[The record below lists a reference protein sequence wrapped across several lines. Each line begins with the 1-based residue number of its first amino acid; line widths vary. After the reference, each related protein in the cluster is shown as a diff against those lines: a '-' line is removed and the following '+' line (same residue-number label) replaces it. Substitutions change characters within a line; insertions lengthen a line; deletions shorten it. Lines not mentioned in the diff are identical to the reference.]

1 MVKDTNDMLHIV
13 QESTL
18 QDAEKRV
25 SFATVVVT
33 ENTHKKVNFRKVEE
47 DVASN
52 VHYESMI
59 PMSSVVKVNERLSN
73 TIYGYFIGK
82 RVAFPIVEN
91 YVYNA

>member
-1 MVKDTNDMLHIV
+1 MVKDTNDMLHMV

-47 DVASN
+47 DVA
-52 VHYESMI
+52 
-59 PMSSVVKVNERLSN
+59 
-73 TIYGYFIGK
+73 
-82 RVAFPIVEN
+82 
-91 YVYNA
+91 